1 MAINILTTK
10 AVDNAAPGRHHD
22 GDGLYLLVKPSGSK
36 SWVLRMQSAIVDNGK
51 RKDYGLGSARN
62 ISLADVRVKAAQYRQ
77 WIFAGLNPKAEMA
90 KEQKPIPTFKAAA
103 LARHAEY
110 KDGFK
115 NKKHATQWLKTLEVY
130 AFPKI
135 GNLQVDYVEA
145 PDMARVL
152 SPIWLEK
159 PETGLR
165 VRQRM
170 GKVLDYA
177 QAQGWR
183 EKDAPM
189 RHLKELL
196 PTQKIARREKYGHHP
211 ALDYHDMPEFM
222 SRLRA
227 ADVSMGRLALEF
239 QILTAARSGEV
250 RFARWSEIS
259 GAEWSLPASKMKAGE
274 AHTFYLSEAALDVL
288 ERVRAF
294 QLRSLDDLIFVGR
307 KNGPLSD
314 ATIGKA
320 LNTSAGGLRVIDG
333 EKPTPHGNRTSFRMW
348 VQEQCP
354 TVPEAVAELSLSHKQ
369 KDAVRAAY
377 ARGKLEDMRID
388 VIARWAGFV
397 MGQSDNVVRIAS

>member
-10 AVDNAAPGRHHD
+10 SVDSAKPGRHHD

-36 SWVLRMQSAIVDNGK
+36 SWVLRMQSALIHNGK

-77 WIFAGLNPKAEMA
+77 WIFAGLNPKAEIA
-90 KEQKPIPTFKAAA
+90 KEQKPVPTFKVAAI
-103 LARHAEY
+103 ARHEQY
-110 KDGFK
+110 KGGFK
-115 NKKHATQWLKTLEVY
+115 NPKHAAQWFQTLETY

-135 GNLQVDYVEA
+135 GNLQVDYVDA
-145 PDMARVL
+145 PDLARVL

-159 PETGLR
+159 PETASR

-170 GKVLDYA
+170 GKVLDFA

-196 PTQKIARREKYGHHP
+196 PEQKVARREKYGHHA
-211 ALDYHDMPEFM
+211 ALQYQDMPELM
-222 SRLRA
+222 ARLRDA
-227 ADVSMGRLALEF
+227 EPTMGRLALEF

-250 RFARWSEIS
+250 RFARWSEIN
-259 GAEWSLPASKMKAGE
+259 GGEWSIPASKMKAGVE
-274 AHTFYLSEAALDVL
+274 HTFYLSDTALNVL

-294 QLRSLDDLIFVGR
+294 QLRSLDDLIFVGL

-314 ATIGKA
+314 ATISKA
-320 LNTSAGGLRVIDG
+320 LKLLADGLRVIDG
-333 EKPTPHGNRTSFRMW
+333 DSPTTHGNRTSFRMW
-348 VQEQCP
+348 VQEKCP
-354 TVPEAVAELSLSHKQ
+354 TVPEAVVELSLSHKQ
-369 KDAVRAAY
+369 TDAVRAAY
-377 ARGKLEDMRID
+377 ARSKLEAMRID
-388 VIARWAGFV
+388 VIERWAGYV
-397 MGQSDNVVRIAS
+397 MGQSNNVVRIAS